1 MKGACQGPAAGLWFY
16 PDTLVSPTIK
26 IDCYDIL
33 TEILLT
39 VALNTLPLI
48 QLWKYKVK
56 MQNLMQ
62 KCTNL
67 IQNNA
72 QLI

>member
-16 PDTLVSPTIK
+16 SDTLVSPTIK

-39 VALNTLPLI
+39 MALNTLPLI
-48 QLWKYKVK
+48 QL
-56 MQNLMQ
+56 
-62 KCTNL
+62 
-67 IQNNA
+67 
-72 QLI
+72 